1 MIIHLDLDCFFV
13 SAERTRTPFLKN
25 KPVVVCKSSDTKIFS
40 REDTECVM
48 TESVGGFN
56 GLFQHKKAF
65 NGFDKT
71 AWKKEFINEEG
82 HIHGIVI
89 AKSYEAKAYGIKTG
103 TPLRDALAMCPNLLV
118 VSSDHLFYQLL
129 STQLKAFLKTKIPV
143 LEQYS
148 IDEFWGDLHGW
159 VCEEKTYDFIH
170 TLRQDIVDTFD
181 LPVSIGASTSKWIAK
196 LATDFAKPFGLK
208 IVPKEQIVAFVS
220 PQPIENFPGIGKVL
234 SQKLHE
240 YRIETLGDLIAYR
253 RLVSGWGRMGKE
265 LYAKVVGEDNEP
277 VCTDRA
283 RSSIGIARNFAP
295 IKDREELK
303 RRMIILTRHLS
314 HTMMKLS
321 LHPTTYFFKI
331 RYENGVKS
339 QGSLSVDRAFSESF
353 YRNLAIDFLVKLDTS
368 PNERV
373 HHLALYASN
382 FVSRSHV
389 KTFSLLSSEE
399 DSKAKRLSEKLTQ
412 LRDKYG
418 VDIVRAGIEKL

>member
-13 SAERTRTPFLKN
+13 SAERVRTPFLKN

-56 GLFQHKKAF
+56 SLFQHKKDF

-71 AWKKEFINEEG
+71 AWKKEFINDQG
-82 HIHGIVI
+82 LIHGIVI

-129 STQLKAFLKTKIPV
+129 STQLKTFLKTKIPV

-159 VCEEKTYDFIH
+159 VCETKTYDFMDSLQREIME
-170 TLRQDIVDTFD
+170 RFD

-196 LATDFAKPFGLK
+196 LATDCAKPFGLK
-208 IVPKEQIVAFVS
+208 VVSKEQIVAFVS

-234 SQKLHE
+234 SRKLHE
-240 YRIETLGDLIAYR
+240 YRIETLGDLIEDR
-253 RLVSGWGRMGKE
+253 RLVSGWGKLGRE
-265 LYAKVVGEDNEP
+265 LYAKVIGEDNEV
-277 VCTDRA
+277 VCTDRE

-295 IKDREELK
+295 IKDRKELK

-314 HTMMKLS
+314 YTMMKLN

-339 QGSLSVDRAFSESF
+339 QASLSVDRAFSESF
-353 YRNLAIDFLVKLDTS
+353 YRNLAIDFLVKLDTF
-368 PNERV
+368 PNDRI
-373 HHLALYASN
+373 HHLALYTSN

-389 KTFSLLSSEE
+389 KTFSLFASEE
-399 DSKAKRLSEKLTQ
+399 DTKAKRLSEKLTQ